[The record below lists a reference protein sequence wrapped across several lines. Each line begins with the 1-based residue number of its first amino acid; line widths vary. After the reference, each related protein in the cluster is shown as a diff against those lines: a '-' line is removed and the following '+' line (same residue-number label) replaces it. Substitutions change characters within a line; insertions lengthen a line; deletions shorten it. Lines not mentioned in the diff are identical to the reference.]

1 MGMTVNRLFEPP
13 PESLTGAY
21 FRDFPDPPHPETV
34 AVHGGIVRSRF
45 EETAEALYLTSGYVY
60 GSAEEAAEAFE
71 KTDLRYVYSRYGN
84 PTVQM
89 FIDRLCAIEGAEAGV
104 ATASGMSAVF
114 TALIG
119 LLRAGDRL
127 VASRALFGSCAYIC
141 TDILPRFGIVTEL
154 VDGTDPAAWERA
166 LARPSRAVFLETPT
180 NPQLDIVDVRA
191 VADLAHAAGATV
203 VIDNVF
209 ATPLLQRPLE
219 LGADVAVYS
228 ATKHIDGQGRCL
240 GGAILGTKD
249 YCTGALSPFV
259 RHTGP
264 SMSPFNAWVLLKGLE
279 TLSVRIERQCRTAT
293 EIAQWLER
301 RAGIR
306 RVLYPFLDS
315 HPQAGLA
322 RRQMTDGGTVVTFE
336 IEAAGDGRREAFA
349 LLNAL
354 RLIPISNN
362 LGDAKSLATHPA
374 STTHHRIG
382 PEGRAAVGIG
392 DGMIRLSVGLEHPD
406 DLIRDLDR
414 ALDRSLGRALN
425 RTGNCSGAAAGPG
438 LRQTA

>member
-1 MGMTVNRLFEPP
+1 MTVNQILQPP
-13 PESLTGAY
+13 GAPD
-21 FRDFPDPPHPETV
+21 RDLPHPLHPETA

-60 GSAEEAAEAFE
+60 GSAEEAADAFDNP
-71 KTDLRYVYSRYGN
+71 DLRYVYSRYGN

-89 FIDRLCAIEGAEAGV
+89 FVDRLCAIEGAEAGV

-119 LLRAGDRL
+119 LLRQGDRL
-127 VASRALFGSCAYIC
+127 VASRALFGSCAFIC

-154 VDGTDPAAWERA
+154 VDGTDLAAWDRA
-166 LARPSRAVFLETPT
+166 LATPAQAVFLESPT
-180 NPQLDIVDVRA
+180 NPQLEIVDVQA
-191 VADLAHAAGATV
+191 VADLAHGAGATV
-203 VIDNVF
+203 VVDNVF

-240 GGAILGTKD
+240 GGAILGSKD
-249 YCTGALSPFV
+249 YCTEALSPFI

-279 TLSVRIERQCRTAT
+279 TLAVRVERQCRTART
-293 EIAQWLER
+293 VAQWLEGR
-301 RAGIR
+301 GGVR
-306 RVLYPFLDS
+306 RVLWPFLES

-322 RRQMTDGGTVVTFE
+322 RRQMSDGGTVVTFT
-336 IEAAGDGRREAFA
+336 IGGGRREAFD

-354 RLIPISNN
+354 QLIPISNN

-382 PEGRAAVGIG
+382 AEGRAAVGIG
-392 DGMIRLSVGLEHPD
+392 DDMIRLSVGLEHPD

-414 ALDRSLGRALN
+414 ALTCA
-425 RTGNCSGAAAGPG
+425 GAAAGPG
-438 LRQTA
+438 A

>member
-1 MGMTVNRLFEPP
+1 MGMTVNQIFEPP
-13 PESLTGAY
+13 GA
-21 FRDFPDPPHPETV
+21 FDRDFPHQLHTDT
-34 AVHGGIVRSRF
+34 AAIHGGIERSRF
-45 EETAEALYLTSGYVY
+45 DETAEALYLTSGYVY

-71 KTDLRYVYSRYGN
+71 NSDLRYVYSRYGN

-89 FIDRLCAIEGAEAGV
+89 FVDRLCAIEGAEAGV

-119 LLRAGDRL
+119 LLRQGDRL

-141 TDILPRFGIVTEL
+141 TDILPRFGVTTEL
-154 VDGTDPAAWERA
+154 VEGTDLSAWERA
-166 LARPSRAVFLETPT
+166 LSRPARAVFLETPT
-180 NPQLDIVDVRA
+180 NPQLDIVDLKA

-219 LGADVAVYS
+219 LGADVVVYS

-240 GGAILGTKD
+240 GGAILGSKEFCND
-249 YCTGALSPFV
+249 KLSPFV

-279 TLSVRIERQCRTAT
+279 TMALRVERQCRTAAL
-293 EIAQWLER
+293 IAHWLEE

-315 HPQAGLA
+315 HPQAALA
-322 RRQMTDGGTVVTFE
+322 RRQMKDGGTVVTFT
-336 IEAAGDGRREAFA
+336 IEGGRPEAFG
-349 LLNAL
+349 LLNGL

-382 PEGRAAVGIG
+382 ADGRAAVGIG
-392 DGMIRLSVGLEHPD
+392 EDMIRLSVGLEYPE

-414 ALDRSLGRALN
+414 AI
-425 RTGNCSGAAAGPG
+425 AAAGLG
-438 LRQTA
+438 AR

>member
-1 MGMTVNRLFEPP
+1 MGMTVNQVFQPP
-13 PESLTGAY
+13 GAQY
-21 FRDFPDPPHPETV
+21 PGPTLPLHPETA

-60 GSAEEAAEAFE
+60 DSAEEAAEAFE
-71 KTDLRYVYSRYGN
+71 NSDLRYVYSRYGN

-89 FIDRLCAIEGAEAGV
+89 FVDRLCAIEGAEAGV

-119 LLRAGDRL
+119 LLRTGDRL
-127 VASRALFGSCAYIC
+127 VASRALFGSCAFIC
-141 TDILPRFGIVTEL
+141 TDILPRFGIRTEL
-154 VDGTDPAAWERA
+154 IDGTDLDAWEQA
-166 LARPSRAVFLETPT
+166 LSTPAKAVFLETPT

-240 GGAILGTKD
+240 GGAILGSKD
-249 YCTGALSPFV
+249 YCTEALSPFT

-279 TLSVRIERQCRTAT
+279 TLAVRIERQCRTAT

-306 RVLYPFLDS
+306 RVLYPFLVS

-322 RRQMTDGGTVVTFE
+322 RRQMKDGGTVVTFT
-336 IEAAGDGRREAFA
+336 IEGGRREAFA
-349 LLNAL
+349 LLNGL

-382 PEGRAAVGIG
+382 ADGRAAVGIG
-392 DGMIRLSVGLEHPD
+392 DDMIRLSVGLEHAD
-406 DLIRDLDR
+406 DLIGDLDR
-414 ALDRSLGRALN
+414 ALD
-425 RTGNCSGAAAGPG
+425 CVGAAAGLG
-438 LRQTA
+438 S

>member
-1 MGMTVNRLFEPP
+1 MGMTVNRILQPTPEP
-13 PESLTGAY
+13 LTGA
-21 FRDFPDPPHPETV
+21 FLRDFPDPLHPETA
-34 AVHGGIVRSRF
+34 AVHGGIARSRF

-60 GSAEEAAEAFE
+60 GSAEEAADAFE
-71 KTDLRYVYSRYGN
+71 NPDLRYVYSRYGN

-89 FIDRLCAIEGAEAGV
+89 FVDRLCAIEGAEAGV

-127 VASRALFGSCAYIC
+127 VASRALFGSCAFVC

-154 VDGTDPAAWERA
+154 VDGADLAAWERA
-166 LARPSRAVFLETPT
+166 LSIPAKAVFLETPT
-180 NPQLDIVDVRA
+180 NPQLEIVDLAA
-191 VADLAHAAGATV
+191 VAGLAHAAGAAV
-203 VIDNVF
+203 VVDNVF

-240 GGAILGTKD
+240 GGAILGSKA
-249 YCTGALSPFV
+249 YCSEALSPFV

-279 TLSVRIERQCRTAT
+279 TLAVRVERQCRTAT

-301 RAGIR
+301 RAGVR
-306 RVLYPFLDS
+306 RVLYPFLRS
-315 HPQAGLA
+315 HPQVDLA
-322 RRQMTDGGTVVTFE
+322 RRQMADGGTVVTFT
-336 IEAAGDGRREAFA
+336 IEGGRREAFA

-354 RLIPISNN
+354 QLIPISNN

-382 PEGRAAVGIG
+382 AEGRAAVGIG
-392 DGMIRLSVGLEHPD
+392 DDMIRLSVGLEHPD

-414 ALDRSLGRALN
+414 ALNRAGDR
-425 RTGNCSGAAAGPG
+425 SGAAAGPG

>member
-1 MGMTVNRLFEPP
+1 MGMTVNQILQPTP
-13 PESLTGAY
+13 GPVTGA
-21 FRDFPDPPHPETV
+21 FLRDFPDPLHPETA
-34 AVHGGIVRSRF
+34 AVHSGIVRSGF

-71 KTDLRYVYSRYGN
+71 NPDLRYVYSRYGN

-89 FIDRLCAIEGAEAGV
+89 FVDRLCAIEGAEAGV

-119 LLRAGDRL
+119 LLRTGDRL
-127 VASRALFGSCAYIC
+127 VASRALFGSCAFVC

-154 VDGTDPAAWERA
+154 VDGTDLGAWERA
-166 LARPSRAVFLETPT
+166 LATPAKAVFLETPT
-180 NPQLDIVDVRA
+180 NPQLEIVDLAA
-191 VADLAHAAGATV
+191 VAGLAHAAGATV
-203 VIDNVF
+203 VVDNVF

-240 GGAILGTKD
+240 GGAILGSKE
-249 YCTGALSPFV
+249 YCTEALSPFV

-279 TLSVRIERQCRTAT
+279 TLAVRVERQCRTAT
-293 EIAQWLER
+293 QIAHWLEA
-301 RAGIR
+301 RAGVR

-315 HPQAGLA
+315 HPQAELA
-322 RRQMTDGGTVVTFE
+322 RRQMADGGTVVTFT
-336 IEAAGDGRREAFA
+336 IEGGRREAFA

-354 RLIPISNN
+354 QLIPISNN

-382 PEGRAAVGIG
+382 AEGRAAVGIG
-392 DGMIRLSVGLEHPD
+392 DDMIRLSVGLEHPD

-414 ALDRSLGRALN
+414 ALDCAGAL
-425 RTGNCSGAAAGPG
+425 AGPG
-438 LRQTA
+438 A

>member
-1 MGMTVNRLFEPP
+1 MTVNQILQPTP
-13 PESLTGAY
+13 GPVTPGPVTGASVRE
-21 FRDFPDPPHPETV
+21 FPHPLHTETA
-34 AVHGGIVRSRF
+34 AVHGGIVRSPF

-71 KTDLRYVYSRYGN
+71 NPDLRYVYSRYGN

-89 FIDRLCAIEGAEAGV
+89 FVDRLCAIEGAEAGV

-127 VASRALFGSCAYIC
+127 VASRALFGSCAFVC
-141 TDILPRFGIVTEL
+141 TDILPRFGIVTDL
-154 VDGTDPAAWERA
+154 VDGTDLAAWERA
-166 LARPSRAVFLETPT
+166 LATPAKAVFLETPT
-180 NPQLDIVDVRA
+180 NPQLEIVDLAA
-191 VADLAHAAGATV
+191 VAGLAHDAGATV
-203 VIDNVF
+203 VVDNVF
-209 ATPLLQRPLE
+209 ATPLLQRPLD

-249 YCTGALSPFV
+249 YCSEALSPFV

-279 TLSVRIERQCRTAT
+279 TLAVRVERQCRTAT
-293 EIAQWLER
+293 EIAHWLEG
-301 RAGIR
+301 RAGVS

-315 HPQAGLA
+315 HPQAELA
-322 RRQMTDGGTVVTFE
+322 RRQMADGGTVVTFT
-336 IEAAGDGRREAFA
+336 IEGGRREAFA

-354 RLIPISNN
+354 QLIPISNN

-382 PEGRAAVGIG
+382 AEGRAAVGIG
-392 DGMIRLSVGLEHPD
+392 DDMIRLSVGLEHPD

-414 ALDRSLGRALN
+414 ALNCAGALAGR
-425 RTGNCSGAAAGPG
+425 GA
-438 LRQTA
+438 

>member
-1 MGMTVNRLFEPP
+1 MTVNQILQPP
-13 PESLTGAY
+13 GGPD
-21 FRDFPDPPHPETV
+21 RDIPHPLHPDTA

-60 GSAEEAAEAFE
+60 GSAEEAADAFDNP
-71 KTDLRYVYSRYGN
+71 DLRYVYSRYGN

-89 FIDRLCAIEGAEAGV
+89 FVDRLCAIEGAEAGV

-127 VASRALFGSCAYIC
+127 VASRALFGSCAFIC
-141 TDILPRFGIVTEL
+141 TDILPRFGIATEL
-154 VDGTDPAAWERA
+154 VDGTDLAAWERA
-166 LARPSRAVFLETPT
+166 LATPANAVFLETPT
-180 NPQLDIVDVRA
+180 NPQLEIVDVKA
-191 VADLAHAAGATV
+191 VAELAHDAGATV
-203 VIDNVF
+203 VVDNVF
-209 ATPLLQRPLE
+209 ATPLLQKPLE

-240 GGAILGTKD
+240 GGAILGSKD
-249 YCTGALSPFV
+249 YCSEALSPFV

-279 TLSVRIERQCRTAT
+279 TLAVRVERQCRTAT
-293 EIAQWLER
+293 QIAQWLEG
-301 RAGIR
+301 RAGVR
-306 RVLYPFLDS
+306 RVLYPFLES
-315 HPQAGLA
+315 HPQAELA
-322 RRQMTDGGTVVTFE
+322 RRQMTDGGTVVTFT
-336 IEAAGDGRREAFA
+336 IEGGRREAFD
-349 LLNAL
+349 LLNGL

-382 PEGRAAVGIG
+382 AEGRAAVGIG
-392 DGMIRLSVGLEHPD
+392 DDMIRLSVGLEHPD
-406 DLIRDLDR
+406 DLIGDLDR
-414 ALDRSLGRALN
+414 ALDCA
-425 RTGNCSGAAAGPG
+425 GAAAGPG
-438 LRQTA
+438 A

>member
-1 MGMTVNRLFEPP
+1 MTVNRPIQPP
-13 PESLTGAY
+13 GACI
-21 FRDFPDPPHPETV
+21 RDFPDPLHPETS

-60 GSAEEAAEAFE
+60 GSAEEAADAFDNP
-71 KTDLRYVYSRYGN
+71 DLRYVYSRYGN

-89 FIDRLCAIEGAEAGV
+89 FVDRLCAIEGAEAGV

-127 VASRALFGSCAYIC
+127 VASRALFGSCAFVC

-154 VDGTDPAAWERA
+154 VDGTDLAAWERV
-166 LARPSRAVFLETPT
+166 LARPAKAVFLETPT
-180 NPQLDIVDVRA
+180 NPQLEIVDVRA
-191 VADLAHAAGATV
+191 VAGLAHGAGATV
-203 VIDNVF
+203 VVDNVF
-209 ATPLLQRPLE
+209 ATPLLQKPLE

-240 GGAILGTKD
+240 GGAILGSKD
-249 YCTGALSPFV
+249 YCSEALSPFV

-279 TLSVRIERQCRTAT
+279 TLAVRVERQCRTALR
-293 EIAQWLER
+293 IARWLEG
-301 RAGIR
+301 RAGVR
-306 RVLYPFLDS
+306 RVLYPFLES
-315 HPQAGLA
+315 HPQAELA
-322 RRQMTDGGTVVTFE
+322 RRQMADGGTVVTFT
-336 IEAAGDGRREAFA
+336 IGGGRREAFD

-392 DGMIRLSVGLEHPD
+392 DDMIRLSVGLEHPG
-406 DLIRDLDR
+406 DLIGDLDR
-414 ALDRSLGRALN
+414 AFS
-425 RTGNCSGAAAGPG
+425 AAGFD
-438 LRQTA
+438 A

>member
-1 MGMTVNRLFEPP
+1 MNQIIQAP
-13 PESLTGAY
+13 GA
-21 FRDFPDPPHPETV
+21 FDRDFPHQLHTDTT
-34 AVHGGIVRSRF
+34 AIHGGIVRSRF
-45 EETAEALYLTSGYVY
+45 NETAEALYLTSGYVY
-60 GSAEEAAEAFE
+60 GTAEEAAEAFE
-71 KTDLRYVYSRYGN
+71 NSDLRYVYSRYGN

-89 FIDRLCAIEGAEAGV
+89 FVDRLRAIEGAEAGV

-119 LLRAGDRL
+119 LLRQGDRL
-127 VASRALFGSCAYIC
+127 VASRALFGSCAHIC
-141 TDILPRFGIVTEL
+141 TDILPRFGVTTEL
-154 VDGTDPAAWERA
+154 VEGTDLAVWERA
-166 LARPSRAVFLETPT
+166 LSSPAKAVFLESPT
-180 NPQLDIVDVRA
+180 NPQLDIIDLKA

-219 LGADVAVYS
+219 LGADVVVYS

-240 GGAILGTKD
+240 GGAILGATEFCNEK
-249 YCTGALSPFV
+249 LSPFV

-279 TLSVRIERQCRTAT
+279 TMAVRVERQCRTALR
-293 EIAQWLER
+293 IAQWLEG
-301 RAGIR
+301 RAGVR
-306 RVLYPFLDS
+306 QVLYPFLDS
-315 HPQAGLA
+315 HPQAALA
-322 RRQMTDGGTVVTFE
+322 RRQMADGGTVVTFTVD
-336 IEAAGDGRREAFA
+336 GGRREAFD
-349 LLNAL
+349 LLNGL

-382 PEGRAAVGIG
+382 AEGRAAVGIG
-392 DGMIRLSVGLEHPD
+392 EDMIRLSVGLEHPD

-414 ALDRSLGRALN
+414 AI
-425 RTGNCSGAAAGPG
+425 AAAGPG
-438 LRQTA
+438 A

>member
-1 MGMTVNRLFEPP
+1 MGMTVNQMFQPP
-13 PESLTGAY
+13 GA
-21 FRDFPDPPHPETV
+21 RNPGPLLPLHTDTA
-34 AVHGGIVRSRF
+34 AVHGGIARSRF

-89 FIDRLCAIEGAEAGV
+89 FVDRLCAIEGAEAGV

-119 LLRAGDRL
+119 LLRQGDRL

-141 TDILPRFGIVTEL
+141 TDILPRFGVTTEL
-154 VDGTDPAAWERA
+154 VEGTDLAVWERA
-166 LARPSRAVFLETPT
+166 LASPAKAVFLETPT
-180 NPQLDIVDVRA
+180 NPQLDIVDVKA
-191 VADLAHAAGATV
+191 VADLAHNAGATV
-203 VIDNVF
+203 VVDNVF

-240 GGAILGTKD
+240 GGAILGSKE
-249 YCTGALSPFV
+249 YCTEALSPFV

-279 TLSVRIERQCRTAT
+279 TLSVRIERQCRTAGK
-293 EIAQWLER
+293 IAQWLER
-301 RAGIR
+301 RAGVR

-315 HPQAGLA
+315 HPQAALA
-322 RRQMTDGGTVVTFE
+322 RRQMKDGGTVVTFT
-336 IEAAGDGRREAFA
+336 IEGGRREAFG
-349 LLNAL
+349 LLNGL
-354 RLIPISNN
+354 QLIPISNN

-382 PEGRAAVGIG
+382 AEGRAAVGIG
-392 DGMIRLSVGLEHPD
+392 DDMIRLSVGLEHPD
-406 DLIRDLDR
+406 DLIRDLDH
-414 ALDRSLGRALN
+414 ALN
-425 RTGNCSGAAAGPG
+425 CAGAAVGHGAC
-438 LRQTA
+438 

>member
-1 MGMTVNRLFEPP
+1 MTVNQNTQPP
-13 PESLTGAY
+13 GALD
-21 FRDFPDPPHPETV
+21 RDLPHPLHTDT
-34 AVHGGIVRSRF
+34 AAIHSGIVRSRF
-45 EETAEALYLTSGYVY
+45 DETAEALYLTSGYVY

-71 KTDLRYVYSRYGN
+71 ITDLRYVYSRYGN

-89 FIDRLCAIEGAEAGV
+89 FVDRLRAIEGAEAGV

-119 LLRAGDRL
+119 LLRQGDRL

-141 TDILPRFGIVTEL
+141 TDILPRFGVTTEL
-154 VDGTDPAAWERA
+154 VEGTDLSAWEKA
-166 LARPSRAVFLETPT
+166 LSTPATAVFLETPT
-180 NPQLDIVDVRA
+180 NPQLDIIDLKA
-191 VADLAHAAGATV
+191 VADLAHNAGATV

-219 LGADVAVYS
+219 LGADVVVYS

-240 GGAILGTKD
+240 GGAILGTTEFCNDK
-249 YCTGALSPFV
+249 LSPFV

-279 TLSVRIERQCRTAT
+279 TMALRVERQCRTAT
-293 EIAQWLER
+293 LIAHWLEE

-315 HPQAGLA
+315 HPQAALA
-322 RRQMTDGGTVVTFE
+322 RRQMADGGTVVTFNLE
-336 IEAAGDGRREAFA
+336 GTVDGGRPEAFG
-349 LLNAL
+349 LLNGL

-382 PEGRAAVGIG
+382 AEGRAAVGIG
-392 DGMIRLSVGLEHPD
+392 DDMIRLSVGLEHPD
-406 DLIRDLDR
+406 DLIGDLDR
-414 ALDRSLGRALN
+414 ALD
-425 RTGNCSGAAAGPG
+425 CVGAAAGHG
-438 LRQTA
+438 A

>member
-1 MGMTVNRLFEPP
+1 MTVNQNIQPP
-13 PESLTGAY
+13 GALD
-21 FRDFPDPPHPETV
+21 RDLPHPLHTDT
-34 AVHGGIVRSRF
+34 AAIHSGIVRSRF
-45 EETAEALYLTSGYVY
+45 DETAEALYLTSGYVY

-71 KTDLRYVYSRYGN
+71 NSDLRYVYSRYGN

-89 FIDRLCAIEGAEAGV
+89 FVDRLCAIEGAEAGV

-119 LLRAGDRL
+119 LLRQGDRL

-141 TDILPRFGIVTEL
+141 TDILPRFGVTTEL
-154 VDGTDPAAWERA
+154 VEGTDLAAWERA
-166 LARPSRAVFLETPT
+166 LSSPAKAVFLESPT
-180 NPQLDIVDVRA
+180 NPQLDIIDLKA

-219 LGADVAVYS
+219 LGADVVVYS

-240 GGAILGTKD
+240 GGAILGTTEFCNDK
-249 YCTGALSPFV
+249 LSPFV

-279 TLSVRIERQCRTAT
+279 TMALRVERQCRTAT
-293 EIAQWLER
+293 LIAHWLEE

-315 HPQAGLA
+315 HPQAALA
-322 RRQMTDGGTVVTFE
+322 RRQMADGGTVVTFTV
-336 IEAAGDGRREAFA
+336 DGGRPEAFG
-349 LLNAL
+349 LLNGL

-362 LGDAKSLATHPA
+362 LGDAKSLVTHPA
-374 STTHHRIG
+374 STTHHRVG
-382 PEGRAAVGIG
+382 AEGRAAVGIG
-392 DGMIRLSVGLEHPD
+392 DDMIRLSVGLEHPD

-414 ALDRSLGRALN
+414 ALD
-425 RTGNCSGAAAGPG
+425 CVGAAAGPG
-438 LRQTA
+438 A

>member
-1 MGMTVNRLFEPP
+1 MGMTVNQMFQPPSEPI
-13 PESLTGAY
+13 TGAPD
-21 FRDFPDPPHPETV
+21 RAFPDPLHTDTA
-34 AVHGGIVRSRF
+34 AVHGGIARSRF

-60 GSAEEAAEAFE
+60 GSAEEAADAFE
-71 KTDLRYVYSRYGN
+71 HPDLRYVYSRYGN

-89 FIDRLCAIEGAEAGV
+89 FVDRLCAIEGAEAGV

-127 VASRALFGSCAYIC
+127 VASRALFGSCAFVC
-141 TDILPRFGIVTEL
+141 TDILPRFGIVTDL
-154 VDGTDPAAWERA
+154 VDGTDLTAWERA
-166 LARPSRAVFLETPT
+166 LAAPAKAVFLETPT
-180 NPQLDIVDVRA
+180 NPQLEIVDLAA
-191 VADLAHAAGATV
+191 VSRLARDAGATV
-203 VIDNVF
+203 VVDNVF

-240 GGAILGTKD
+240 GGAILGSKD
-249 YCTGALSPFV
+249 YCTEALSPFV

-279 TLSVRIERQCRTAT
+279 TLAVRVERQCRVAT
-293 EIAQWLER
+293 EIAHWLER
-301 RAGIR
+301 RAGVR

-315 HPQAGLA
+315 HPQADLA
-322 RRQMTDGGTVVTFE
+322 RRQMTDGGTVVTFT
-336 IEAAGDGRREAFA
+336 IEGGRREAFA
-349 LLNAL
+349 LLNGL
-354 RLIPISNN
+354 QLIPISNN

-382 PEGRAAVGIG
+382 AEGRAAVGIG
-392 DGMIRLSVGLEHPD
+392 DDMIRLSVGLEHPD

-414 ALDRSLGRALN
+414 ALDCAFAL
-425 RTGNCSGAAAGPG
+425 AGPG
-438 LRQTA
+438 FRQTA